1 MQFYVV
7 NGQVP
12 SETQDEG
19 YTAFIDYME
28 NGAPEDKTEGFE
40 LVARLHM
47 PESGRI
53 CVICKAVDAKALFRH
68 FMFWRSM
75 FGVEFEYSPALT
87 CGEMVEMQKQ
97 HNTRLD
103 AAV

>member
-19 YTAFIDYME
+19 YSAFVDYME
-28 NGAPEDKTEGFE
+28 NGAPEDNTEGFE

-53 CVICKAVDAKALFRH
+53 CVICNCIL
-68 FMFWRSM
+68 
-75 FGVEFEYSPALT
+75 YTSPSP
-87 CGEMVEMQKQ
+87 
-97 HNTRLD
+97 RD
-103 AAV
+103 